1 MEERPPPAVVLS
13 DAESRQPVPQ
23 LEQEHQSQQ
32 IVPDET
38 ELRTGVAHTLPC
50 TASDDDNA
58 PVCQLFHQLPSWNRV
73 LWHISMQLQ
82 EVDAPGKLSLVRVS
96 HDGIGWQQE
105 QRSSDAR
112 VLFHALLA
120 SHRCVIRV
128 DLSDAVFE
136 GGTLNE
142 IRELALRAL
151 RENKS
156 LRILNINTLPDCNII
171 RADILTVLA
180 EMVGLQELS
189 IGESEDLRL
198 VVDALV
204 SLILQ
209 STALKTLDISELVVG
224 DTDSER
230 LSASLKRNRSVT
242 ALSVHTSI
250 LIARKG
256 SGAAEFSQYLKR
268 APWIASLTVSACA
281 ADASHEDLRGII
293 EPLLETRTISALTL
307 VGFQL
312 DGRCAGLLAQLVAHG
327 VCLERLNIGS
337 CYWIRHRSSYD
348 EKDESSVL
356 EGEQRKQAVSTYFIA
371 FIRAFSLNKRLKFL
385 TLYLGEFPPYA
396 IRALL
401 SVLCKTK
408 SLKKVAVKGIAEEDV
423 RGHGLA
429 VREAG
434 LSGRVSFEHQYS
446 ICPVVLGALEQC
458 PSLTNVIVDTR
469 AIRRDLFHAAI
480 CRLPGWRYVT
490 TLWLLLTEDTL
501 DNATVKAITM
511 YLSETTVLK
520 ELWMFGCDKADL
532 RVGTTSAAKPH
543 SSLLEALF
551 LSKSITV
558 LHVGRFVFGEENLRF
573 LAESVRNSN
582 TLSEVYFLPLE
593 DIDRHS
599 FFRFLVPGIAGNYTL
614 LRLHTSSPV
623 EEETTEDQIIVR
635 DVIIRNRGLVTC
647 AAHFVVYNVRTDH
660 CTAAIERV
668 QCSLGLVERVS
679 DLASVDKTEAVAMI
693 RRSIPPETRRQEGHQ

>member
-142 IRELALRAL
+142 IRELAVRAL

-250 LIARKG
+250 LIARSG

-293 EPLLETRTISALTL
+293 EPLLETRTISELTL

-356 EGEQRKQAVSTYFIA
+356 E
-371 FIRAFSLNKRLKFL
+371 
-385 TLYLGEFPPYA
+385 
-396 IRALL
+396 
-401 SVLCKTK
+401 
-408 SLKKVAVKGIAEEDV
+408 
-423 RGHGLA
+423 
-429 VREAG
+429 
-434 LSGRVSFEHQYS
+434 
-446 ICPVVLGALEQC
+446 
-458 PSLTNVIVDTR
+458 
-469 AIRRDLFHAAI
+469 
-480 CRLPGWRYVT
+480 
-490 TLWLLLTEDTL
+490 
-501 DNATVKAITM
+501 
-511 YLSETTVLK
+511 
-520 ELWMFGCDKADL
+520 
-532 RVGTTSAAKPH
+532 AAKPH

-551 LSKSITV
+551 LSKSVTV

-623 EEETTEDQIIVR
+623 EEETTEDQFIVR
-635 DVIIRNRGLVTC
+635 DVITRNRGLVTC

-693 RRSIPPETRRQEGHQ
+693 QRSVLAGMRGQAGHQ